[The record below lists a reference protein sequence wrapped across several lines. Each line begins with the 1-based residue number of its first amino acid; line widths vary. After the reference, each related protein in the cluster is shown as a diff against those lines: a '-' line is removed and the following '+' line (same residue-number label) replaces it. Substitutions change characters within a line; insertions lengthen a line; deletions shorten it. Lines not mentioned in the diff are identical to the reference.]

1 MEHRNQVPNLTPK
14 ARAAK
19 RRSLIASIFL
29 TIVLVGCVV
38 LTILK
43 WKYFR

>member
-1 MEHRNQVPNLTPK
+1 MEHRNQVPNLTPR

-19 RRSLIASIFL
+19 RRSLIASIVL
-29 TIVLVGCVV
+29 TLILVGCVV
-38 LTILK
+38 LTIVK